1 MSVSVPLRLLSS
13 GYNIPAIGLGVYQSA
28 DAETI
33 VYEALKKGYRLVDT
47 AQEYGNEAAT
57 CRGIS
62 KFLKETGTDRRDVFY
77 TTKLDDA
84 TGGYEGTMRLAEA
97 RLAEARKGGID
108 YIDLLL
114 IHAPFSKAPYTE
126 TRLEAWRALTELVD
140 GGAIRSIGVSNYG
153 VKHLQEFWDVDT
165 KYKPVLNQVE
175 SSPWNVRQDIH
186 DFCNS
191 HNVIVEQYS
200 PMCRGNRFKEAGVV
214 KLAEKYKKTPAQILI
229 RWGIDKGMLP
239 IPKTDKV
246 DRLEPNLDVFD
257 FKLTPEEVE
266 GLQDLNSYTC
276 YEWDPTVTK

>member
-1 MSVSVPLRLLSS
+1 MSVSIPLRALSS

-62 KFLKETGTDRRDVFY
+62 KFLKETGTNRREVFY
-77 TTKLDDA
+77 TTK
-84 TGGYEGTMRLAEA
+84 
-97 RLAEARKGGID
+97 
-108 YIDLLL
+108 
-114 IHAPFSKAPYTE
+114 
-126 TRLEAWRALTELVD
+126 LVD

-153 VKHLQEFWDVDT
+153 VKHLKEFWDADV

-186 DFCNS
+186 DFCKS

-200 PMCRGNRFKEAGVV
+200 PLCRGNRFKEPGVL
-214 KLAEKYKKTPAQILI
+214 KLADKYKKTPAQILI
-229 RWGIDKGMLP
+229 RWSLDKGMLP
-239 IPKTDKV
+239 IPKTDNV
-246 DRLEPNLDVFD
+246 DRLSPNLDVFD
-257 FKLTPEEVE
+257 FNLTPQEVE
-266 GLQDLNSYTC
+266 DLQDLNSYTC